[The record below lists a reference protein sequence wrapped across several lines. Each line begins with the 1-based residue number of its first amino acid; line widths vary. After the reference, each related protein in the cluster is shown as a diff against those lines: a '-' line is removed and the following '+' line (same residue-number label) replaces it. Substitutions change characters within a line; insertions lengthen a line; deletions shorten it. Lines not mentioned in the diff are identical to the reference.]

1 MEIYTFLFW
10 GSLIIST
17 GLAVWGVL
25 QKRSSML
32 VASSIISLPFSL
44 ILFGYPASR
53 FFVIFP
59 VIHLLAFLSVHR
71 QSRGTSQLLL
81 ALIIGFVTWFL
92 IKHFSQ

>member
-10 GSLIIST
+10 GSLMTST

-32 VASSIISLPFSL
+32 MTSSIISLPFSL

-53 FFVIFP
+53 FFVILP

-71 QSRGTSQLLL
+71 QLRGTSWFLL
-81 ALIIGFVTWFL
+81 ALIIGFIAWFL
-92 IKHFSQ
+92 IKHFNQ